1 MKKNIDHPFY
11 QHIELDIERI
21 DDKADK
27 YRNSFYSMRVGL
39 IVIAGIITIISGLQ
53 GIEKIYLLNSIL
65 ILGALITALTSID
78 TLFQIETKKNIYK
91 LMLVELREIR
101 SEIVFYSDN
110 DPDKLDEKI
119 RTHLFPKYQTIMA
132 YSKTLIEKRDKA
144 DNNNTNQNNTNTK
157 IV

>member
-11 QHIELDIERI
+11 LHIVSEIERV

-27 YRNSFYSMRVGL
+27 YRNLFYLMRIGL
-39 IVIAGIITIISGLQ
+39 IVIAGVITVISGLKVDDTID
-53 GIEKIYLLNSIL
+53 IETGLLNSTL
-65 ILGALITALTSID
+65 ILGAIITAMTSID

-101 SEIVFYSDN
+101 SEIVYYSDN
-110 DPDKLDEKI
+110 EPDKLDEKI

-132 YSKTLIEKRDKA
+132 YSKTLIEKNDK
-144 DNNNTNQNNTNTK
+144 
-157 IV
+157 